1 MSQQF
6 TLYIVDNE
14 GERHPVTVTRKR
26 VKNLNLRFS
35 NGVAK
40 MSIPLRAS
48 ETQVQAFLSRHEAW
62 LLERMRRHALIER
75 QRSDVESAGFTPQ
88 TTVTFW
94 GQSVAVRQMLGDGL
108 DALTKDELR
117 ARVNE
122 RYKTEV
128 MRALPSVYEPLER
141 AMGVH
146 ATRWSVRS
154 MKTRWGS
161 CTPKTAAIRIALQ
174 LAAYPPECLRMVV
187 AHELVHL
194 IEPSHNARFHML
206 LDAYCPDNRDA
217 ARLLR
222 KAPLDAA
229 TQTGV
234 ETH

>member
-48 ETQVQAFLSRHEAW
+48 ETQAQEFLSRHEAW
-62 LLERMRRHALIER
+62 LLERMRRHALAEL
-75 QRSDVESAGFTPQ
+75 QRSDAESAGFTPE
-88 TTVTFW
+88 TTIALWGRSVT
-94 GQSVAVRQMLGDGL
+94 VRQMLGDEL
-108 DALTKDELR
+108 NSLAEDELKV
-117 ARVNE
+117 RVNE

-128 MRALPSVYEPLER
+128 IRALPSVYEPLER
-141 AMGVH
+141 AMGAH

-161 CTPKTAAIRIALQ
+161 CTPKTGAIRIALQ
-174 LAAYPPECLRMVV
+174 LAAYPPQCLTMVV

-194 IEPSHNARFHML
+194 MEPSHNARFHML
-206 LDAYCPDNRDA
+206 LDTYCPDNRMCS
-217 ARLLR
+217 RILR
-222 KAPLDAA
+222 KSPLEVA
-229 TQTGV
+229 V
-234 ETH
+234 RN